1 MKCEL
6 RNVLFIFFVVLALL
20 LTGVP
25 PSFSQTLRF
34 AQISDIHYASVN
46 SDKEYKLS
54 DNSGPV
60 LEDAIDRINAQK
72 NIDFVVATGDVIDKP
87 KKSYIYDAINILN
100 KLKYPWY
107 YVQGNHDTSPGL
119 YVNKQSIIEI
129 LKKKNKNHVFDS
141 TYYTFKPKKGFRI
154 IVLDAAIGAGISSN
168 GFFPNKELNWLDGVL
183 HKSRKDTVLIF
194 MHFPVVEPFYSPSRR
209 ILNLEEFKK
218 ILEKYNMPIAVFS
231 GHYHSTKITKRGN
244 ILYVSTPS
252 LINYPNAFR
261 IVTVENKKKHVEFK
275 LDFFE
280 TRLKDFQLKT
290 KILSFGGVL
299 YYGKPSDRN
308 AVIIIDKKR

>member
-154 IVLDAAIGAGISSN
+154 IVLDAAI
-168 GFFPNKELNWLDGVL
+168 
-183 HKSRKDTVLIF
+183 
-194 MHFPVVEPFYSPSRR
+194 
-209 ILNLEEFKK
+209 
-218 ILEKYNMPIAVFS
+218 
-231 GHYHSTKITKRGN
+231 
-244 ILYVSTPS
+244 
-252 LINYPNAFR
+252 
-261 IVTVENKKKHVEFK
+261 
-275 LDFFE
+275 
-280 TRLKDFQLKT
+280 
-290 KILSFGGVL
+290 
-299 YYGKPSDRN
+299 
-308 AVIIIDKKR
+308 